1 MHKTDRPDDAIVE
14 DSVLRKRKV
23 SRGRYSRGEDHR
35 HPHAH
40 THPNTP
46 CRTHVLH
53 SLIMYSMATPSE
65 VLCSWSGST
74 REDHARGLLQGK
86 PSMGEGRSARQR
98 PQGHVEK
105 SVDKGDF
112 VRRARQQQNTPHTQA
127 KKTTPHRRGD
137 RSIAE
142 WPRFAAGE
150 RPSMGR
156 RAWIKEGEHT

>member
-127 KKTTPHRRGD
+127 KKNNATQAWGQEYSRVAEICRRGK
-137 RSIAE
+137 AQH
-142 WPRFAAGE
+142 GE
-150 RPSMGR
+150 ASMDQGR
-156 RAWIKEGEHT
+156 